1 MIFELPQKVLKRG
14 YLRDK
19 LTEEEF
25 LLFKKCFDKLIHD
38 LKFDESEE
46 FNKNVVADFFRNIGY
61 SEINTKKRVDLA
73 IYKDD
78 NPEVLIE
85 FKSLK
90 NSFEMV
96 SKDNFN
102 TKALH
107 EIVLYYFR
115 EKIQEKIYQFA
126 T

>member
-1 MIFELPQKVLKRG
+1 
-14 YLRDK
+14 
-19 LTEEEF
+19 
-25 LLFKKCFDKLIHD
+25 
-38 LKFDESEE
+38 
-46 FNKNVVADFFRNIGY
+46 
-61 SEINTKKRVDLA
+61 
-73 IYKDD
+73 
-78 NPEVLIE
+78 
-85 FKSLK
+85 
-90 NSFEMV
+90 MV